1 MAMPVRV
8 MDHWINR
15 YQSVIDDRI
24 KDLRDQQSVDKK
36 KSLDSKRFDFYDA
49 NGIRGKLEDYQK
61 AMDEEERARD
71 ELLSTLDFMFSEANK
86 GETNGKHYTYS
97 YYNPRSVKDFQ
108 EQFDKLILK
117 DFDKWWE
124 DNTEEGK
131 QIKELKEM
139 RKHVMDAVYASATP
153 KNLLDGLTTVMKS
166 LDADVLLNGGSKP
179 LLEELNEVVIQPK

>member
-24 KDLRDQQSVDKK
+24 KDLRDQQSLDKK
-36 KSLDSKRFDFYDA
+36 KSLDSKRSDFYDA
-49 NGIRGKLEDYQK
+49 NGIRGKLEDYQR
-61 AMDEEERARD
+61 AIDEKERAHD
-71 ELLSTLDFMFSEANK
+71 DLLSTLDFMFSEANK

-97 YYNPRSVKDFQ
+97 YNTPRSVRDFQ

-117 DFDKWWE
+117 GFDKWWE
-124 DNTEEGK
+124 DNTEEGR